1 MRTKKKVDAYNAMVM
16 ADSPVRRCS
25 ILCVCL
31 HKSYTLSLLKPKLV
45 EANVGKHTKLVM
57 ILVISTL
64 IGFVLARPVLADQPQ
79 MRSVIVYSDGGRTL
93 LNMTIYHNTETPSHY
108 VDSVQVIFGSN
119 TTTWQIAPQ
128 ALASDL
134 TFNITYDAGVVAG
147 SPTATIRAHC
157 NIHDNSSDWSGV
169 IPEFP
174 IPTILLML
182 MIMLFSFSTFVLR
195 RIRLNSRQ

>member
-1 MRTKKKVDAYNAMVM
+1 M
-16 ADSPVRRCS
+16 
-25 ILCVCL
+25 
-31 HKSYTLSLLKPKLV
+31 
-45 EANVGKHTKLVM
+45 GKHTKLVM

>member
-1 MRTKKKVDAYNAMVM
+1 VVM
-16 ADSPVRRCS
+16 ANCPVRRCTIVRVS
-25 ILCVCL
+25 L

-45 EANVGKHTKLVM
+45 EANVCKHTKLVM

-79 MRSVIVYSDGGRTL
+79 VRSVIVYSDGGRTL
-93 LNMTIYHNTETPSHY
+93 LNMTIYHNTEIPSHY
-108 VDSVQVIFGSN
+108 VNNIQVIIGSN
-119 TTTWQIAPQ
+119 TTTWNISPQ
-128 ALASDL
+128 TLASDL

-157 NIHDNSSDWSGV
+157 NIHGNSSDWSGV

-182 MIMLFSFSTFVLR
+182 VIILFSFSTFVLR
-195 RIRLNSRQ
+195 RIRLNS